1 VVLMVK
7 ELVRQIVVPEGVEVN
22 IRDTLVTVTGPLG
35 TVSRRIWYPDI
46 VVRKEDSSLIVDTK
60 IDRKRNRAMV
70 GTLASHLGNM
80 IRGVTDGFEYRM
92 KVVYSHF
99 PIQLKATKEKLVIS
113 NFLGGRKPRTAKI
126 LGHTRVDIQGDA
138 VIVSG
143 IDKENVGQT
152 MANIEQA
159 TKVRGFDIRVFQDG
173 IYLVDK
179 R

>member
-1 VVLMVK
+1 MVK
-7 ELVRQIVVPEGVEVN
+7 ELARQIEVPVGVDVD
-22 IRDTLVTVTGPLG
+22 IGDTLVTVTGPLG
-35 TVSRRIWYPDI
+35 TVSRRIWYPSI
-46 VVRKEDSSLIVDTK
+46 VVRKEDSSLIVVTK
-60 IDRKRNRAMV
+60 TDRKRNRAMV

-113 NFLGGRKPRTAKI
+113 NFLGGRKPRTANI
-126 LGHTRVDIQGDA
+126 LGDTKVDIQGDA
-138 VIVSG
+138 VIVTG
-143 IDKENVGQT
+143 IDKESVGQT